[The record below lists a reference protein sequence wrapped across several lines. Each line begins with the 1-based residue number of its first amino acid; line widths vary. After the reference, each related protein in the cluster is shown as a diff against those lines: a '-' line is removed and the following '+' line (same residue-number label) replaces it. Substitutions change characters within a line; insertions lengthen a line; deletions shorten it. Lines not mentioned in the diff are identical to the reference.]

1 MDILIV
7 IQGNT
12 IINITTMITSSLL
25 TITTININIIIII
38 IIIIRKIV
46 NADFI
51 EFIGEKLDATQDED
65 EKQVLSDIKNIVTEK
80 LRYPLYH
87 YYHYHYY
94 HYHYHYYYYLELQ
107 KV

>member
-1 MDILIV
+1 MDTLIA

-12 IINITTMITSSLL
+12 IINITTIITSSLS
-25 TITTININIIIII
+25 TTTTTIITII

-51 EFIGEKLDATQDED
+51 EFIGEKLDASQDED

-87 YYHYHYY
+87 YY
-94 HYHYHYYYYLELQ
+94 YYYYFIIIILE
-107 KV
+107 